1 MMISTGI
8 HLDSVAEDVLY
19 LILSELVETS
29 PAAVLAL
36 SQTSTVLRRIAVPYT
51 YWSLVLA
58 PGVEGSKTRLKYQ
71 SLLDD
76 LRHDGGCQIAKHV
89 RSVTVKDDVPTQDL
103 MFIIDLISTRGVL
116 HKLR

>member
-1 MMISTGI
+1 MKISTRI
-8 HLDSVAEDVLY
+8 TLDCVAEDVLH

-36 SQTSTVLRRIAVPYT
+36 SQTSTVLRRIAFPYT

-58 PGVEGSKTRLKYQ
+58 PGVEGSKTRLNYQ

-76 LRHDGGCQIAKHV
+76 LSHDGGCQIAKHV
-89 RSVTVKDDVPTQDL
+89 RSITVKDNVPTQDL
-103 MFIIDLISTRGVL
+103 MFILNQISTRGVL
-116 HKLR
+116 HKLK